1 LNDGQFELMIHRRL
15 LADDSRGVGEPLNE
29 TDVITPYPNP
39 VRLGTG
45 MHITGSHYVSLDD
58 PTTALK
64 NLRALQS
71 RVFMPFT
78 LGFSPMSVGQDAIK
92 KWIDSH
98 VVTGSALSKD
108 LPVNVELMTLQ
119 ALEGE
124 YLLRLAHQFAV
135 NEDMSLSSP
144 VTVDLSTL
152 FKNFPITDLKEVS
165 LTSTQDVKD
174 VKPIMWRVHGDNAN
188 ENTATFKTIPF
199 ADNTVTVDPMD
210 IRTFTFKV
218 QKNKIN

>member
-1 LNDGQFELMIHRRL
+1 LNDGQFELMVHRRL

-29 TDVITPYPNP
+29 TDGITPYPNP

-45 MHITGSHYVSLDD
+45 LHIIGSHYVLLDD

-71 RVFMPFT
+71 RVYMPFT
-78 LGFSPMSVGQDAIK
+78 LAFSPTSNGMDAIK

-98 VVTGSALSKD
+98 VVIASALSKD

-119 ALEGE
+119 ALEGD

-135 NEDMSLSSP
+135 NEDASLSSP

-152 FKNFPITDLKEVS
+152 FVNFPVTDIKEVS
-165 LTSTQDVKD
+165 LTTTQDVKNIQ
-174 VKPIMWRVHGDNAN
+174 PFLWNVHGDNAN
-188 ENTATFKTIPF
+188 ENTASFKSIPF
-199 ADNTVTVDPMD
+199 AGETVTIAPMD